1 MAIVY
6 GLRNVAN
13 ISIVKRLL
21 AFTVV
26 SLVPVV
32 LAASPGVI
40 LPADEPVQIE
50 SLSSS
55 MEVLSELICTDW
67 SAGSVTAADAAGKTG
82 ARLTTVNASNFLSTE
97 MFATFLSPYTIAILS
112 P

>member
-1 MAIVY
+1 
-6 GLRNVAN
+6 
-13 ISIVKRLL
+13 
-21 AFTVV
+21 
-26 SLVPVV
+26 
-32 LAASPGVI
+32 
-40 LPADEPVQIE
+40 
-50 SLSSS
+50 
-55 MEVLSELICTDW
+55 VLSESICTDW